1 MKLTTLTAMASILL
15 APVSLASLPV
25 APSSVDLERITP
37 VMLSVQDAPVPFV
50 GSDGRTHLVY
60 ELWLKNF
67 TSGKV
72 EVEKVEVLGDDAV
85 IETLDAG
92 EITGRLQ
99 AAGVRESSGTMDPS
113 TEALLFIHVVLP
125 AGQVSPQK
133 LTHRVQVRAEA
144 GPPGKQEITETG
156 GDVTIDPRQAI
167 VIGAPLRG
175 ERYISADSCCDASR
189 HTRAALP
196 VNGRVWIAQR
206 YAVDWEQL
214 DDAGR
219 IYHGPAADVNSYTI
233 YGKEVLAVA
242 DAKVASVTDGLPNQ
256 TPGQYPTNIPIEQAD
271 GNSVVLDL
279 GTGHYALYAHLQ
291 PGHIR
296 VHTGDSVKRGEILGL
311 VGNSGN
317 SVAPHLHFH
326 VMSTASPLAAN
337 GLPYE
342 IDGYRVTATS
352 PGTSAFD
359 EAEAKGTPLAITA
372 ISPPRQV
379 TNGLPLDQMV
389 ISFGP

>member
-1 MKLTTLTAMASILL
+1 MKLATLTAMASILL
-15 APVSLASLPV
+15 APVSLASLPI

-37 VMLSVQDAPVPFV
+37 VMLSVQDAPVSFV

-72 EVEKVEVLGDDAV
+72 EIEKVEVLGDGEV
-85 IETLDAG
+85 IETLDTG

-99 AAGVRESSGTMDPS
+99 AAGVRQSSGTMDPS

-214 DDAGR
+214 DDAAR
-219 IYHGPAADVNSYTI
+219 IYRGPAAEVNSYTI

-291 PGHIR
+291 PGQIR

-326 VMSTASPLAAN
+326 VMSTPSPLAAN

>member
-15 APVSLASLPV
+15 APVSLASPPV

-72 EVEKVEVLGDDAV
+72 EIEKVEVLGDGAV
-85 IETLDAG
+85 IETLDTG
-92 EITGRLQ
+92 EIMGRLQ

-219 IYHGPAADVNSYTI
+219 IYHGPAADVNNYTI

-279 GTGHYALYAHLQ
+279 GTGHYALYAHMQ
-291 PGHIR
+291 PGKMR
-296 VHTGDSVKRGEILGL
+296 VHSGETVKRGQVLGL

-317 SVAPHLHFH
+317 SLAPHLHFH
-326 VMSTASPLAAN
+326 VVNIALPLAAN

-342 IDGYRVTATS
+342 IDSYRVTASS

-359 EAEAKGTPLAITA
+359 EAEAKGTPLAITP
-372 ISPPRQV
+372 ISPARQV
-379 TNGLPLDQMV
+379 TNGLPLDQLI
-389 ISFGP
+389 ISFAQ